1 LVLLNGK
8 TFMKE
13 KVKTNGSF
21 VLPRFGAFVF
31 AKSGSGKGLKIEDLD
46 FTDEEM
52 EMYVDL
58 RAITNTSPTRW
69 LKQCHLQRLRCFSG
83 H

>member
-1 LVLLNGK
+1 LVLLNGN
-8 TFMKE
+8 TFIKE
-13 KVKTNGSF
+13 KVKTSGSF
-21 VLPRFGAFVF
+21 VLPRFGAFDF
-31 AKSGSGKGLKIEDLD
+31 AKSGSGEGLKIEDLD

-52 EMYVDL
+52 VDL
-58 RAITNTSPTRW
+58 HPITNTSPTRW